1 LRRVRYPAGH
11 VAHAHYNETDIP
23 AHLIAVQDA
32 GLQTHLRSLDIKFAQ
47 RRDTVA
53 E

>member
-1 LRRVRYPAGH
+1 MRVISSPD
-11 VAHAHYNETDIP
+11 TP

-32 GLQTHLRSLDIKFAQ
+32 GVQTHLRSLDIKFVQ